1 MAARQSLTALLLLLS
16 ACWVSARPVNR
27 VARQSDPGDT
37 AIVQFTLLSRY
48 TSSCLEGLT
57 PDGTNIQVDYRLIDR
72 FVFTAGD
79 WTRGGDIAVNSAG
92 KTVYS
97 LCIMKYNFIHV

>member
-1 MAARQSLTALLLLLS
+1 MADWQSFTALLLLLS

-27 VARQSDPGDT
+27 VARQLDPGDT
-37 AIVQFTLLSRY
+37 ATVQFTLLSNY

-57 PDGTNIQVDYRLIDR
+57 PDGTNIQIDYRLINR

-79 WTRGGDIAVNSAG
+79 WTRVEDIAVNSTG

-97 LCIMKYNFIHV
+97 